1 MRSLFTTLA
10 LSLFLLAQSSCSS
23 EEWTSE
29 VAAEGPVCGPCDMTM
44 PADYPLSEING
55 MKFAVCGPRCEEL
68 ITADTAKYQEFAVS
82 E

>member
-1 MRSLFTTLA
+1 MRSLFTAFTLT
-10 LSLFLLAQSSCSS
+10 LSLLTQSSCGS
-23 EEWTSE
+23 EELTKE
-29 VAAEGPVCGPCDMTM
+29 VTAEGPVCGPCDMTM

-55 MKFAVCGPRCEEL
+55 MKFAVCGGRCEEL